1 DIGELVSQ
9 KPQWQES
16 ASLREVFKDIPS
28 LYELHK
34 HLLNGLERV
43 HAENFKNLLP
53 SIFVKMEEVP
63 YLNIYKI
70 FVCRY
75 ADNYTRLAR
84 LVSKDKDFS
93 NLCKSTIE
101 SSKFAEQRIQDVC
114 GMYFGVHSSLTRFKL
129 LISKLEE
136 TLREDD
142 SRLLDV
148 QRALKVISELLQNSE
163 GEMVRQDKIK
173 DAQMMLSKIDGRTM
187 EFRQIPPL
195 IREGPCRKIPRRST
209 HKRILDRHLF
219 LFAGYLVI
227 TEPVNAIGRYQ
238 TKSETILSGATLSE
252 ISEDEEIGIPHCFRI
267 RAQHLC
273 VELAFV
279 SAKEK
284 EEWWDGLLLG
294 ISHAST
300 HVNSLGPTADQELEV
315 VTGSTAAEWV
325 KDEQST
331 MCAECHTQFT
341 VINRRHHCR
350 VCGKVFCGSCSDYRA
365 PIRFL
370 GGKLKRVCV
379 VDYYLIH
386 QELKPPTPAIMESI
400 LRRTQKGSASTE
412 TGYLFWC
419 VCSQGVWNSKPA
431 SRSIRTTSQTRHIRL
446 HLIKS
451 PSNVVTSS
459 STSSGCPQD
468 QDNSN
473 CPVRCDSLN
482 VDTTSTNSDSSL
494 QMTPESST
502 KKSNTKASAGIHVHP
517 HHSVCLSR
525 MSCVLQTDTLL
536 SMFAARAD
544 TKAKDQIPLIGTRL
558 FFLDT
563 ISCAP
568 SPELYCRKRSASC
581 VVSKKPD
588 FTPEVDSYKALKES
602 RSDRTFKTDSHS
614 TSDLLDGLLYQPAN
628 PSDEFFNNDRPLNLN
643 PSTRRS
649 NPFYRN
655 CKPPFLLPKP
665 NTASI
670 ATVTGKCTQ
679 QAVCKDEPIDSPP
692 SPLYIRTRTSPTL
705 ENGLVN
711 TRAERPRRGRTV
723 LEERRKTKFLAYK
736 EYIQPTFTRE
746 EVAKQIESIS
756 PSILGI
762 LRNKLGFILLPMN
775 TDSLAHYFEAP
786 SEEVRTRWLLS
797 ICRTCIN
804 YMAQWSSEIAQP

>member
-1 DIGELVSQ
+1 
-9 KPQWQES
+9 
-16 ASLREVFKDIPS
+16 
-28 LYELHK
+28 
-34 HLLNGLERV
+34 
-43 HAENFKNLLP
+43 
-53 SIFVKMEEVP
+53 
-63 YLNIYKI
+63 
-70 FVCRY
+70 
-75 ADNYTRLAR
+75 
-84 LVSKDKDFS
+84 
-93 NLCKSTIE
+93 
-101 SSKFAEQRIQDVC
+101 
-114 GMYFGVHSSLTRFKL
+114 MYFGVHSSLTRFKL
-129 LISKLEE
+129 LISKLEQ

-142 SRLLDV
+142 SRLVHV
-148 QRALKVISELLQNSE
+148 QMALKVISELLQHSE
-163 GEMVRQDKIK
+163 GEIVRQDKIK
-173 DAQMMLSKIDGRTM
+173 DAQMMLSKVDGRTM

-195 IREGPCRKIPRRST
+195 IREGPCKKIPRRST

-227 TEPVNAIGRYQ
+227 TEPANAMGRYQ

-252 ISEDEEIGIPHCFRI
+252 IDEDEEIGVPHCFRI

-284 EEWWDGLLLG
+284 EEWWDGLMLG
-294 ISHAST
+294 ISHARNRI
-300 HVNSLGPTADQELEV
+300 NSFGPTADQEPEA

-386 QELKPPTPAIMESI
+386 QELKPPTPAIMEGI
-400 LRRTQKGSASTE
+400 LRRTQKESASTE

-419 VCSQGVWNSKPA
+419 VCNQGIWSSKPA
-431 SRSIRTTSQTRHIRL
+431 SRSTRATSQTRHIQL
-446 HLIKS
+446 HLTKS

-459 STSSGCPQD
+459 GTSPGCPQD
-468 QDNSN
+468 QHSSSCPIRCNSPN
-473 CPVRCDSLN
+473 I
-482 VDTTSTNSDSSL
+482 DTASTNSDSNL
-494 QMTPESST
+494 QLTPES
-502 KKSNTKASAGIHVHP
+502 NTRKNNGKAPTGVRVHP

-544 TKAKDQIPLIGTRL
+544 TRAKDQIPLIGTRL

-563 ISCAP
+563 ISCPP
-568 SPELYCRKRSASC
+568 SPELHCRKRSVSC
-581 VVSKKPD
+581 GVLNKPD
-588 FTPEVDSYKALKES
+588 FTPEVDLYKALKDS
-602 RSDRTFKTDSHS
+602 GSARTFEADSHS
-614 TSDLLDGLLYQPAN
+614 LSNLSDGLLPQPAN
-628 PSDEFFNNDRPLNLN
+628 PSDKSLNNDRPLNLDQ
-643 PSTRRS
+643 PIRRS

-655 CKPPFLLPKP
+655 CKPPLLLPKP

-670 ATVTGKCTQ
+670 AAVVGKCTQ
-679 QAVCKDEPIDSPP
+679 QAAFKDEPIESPP
-692 SPLYIRTRTSPTL
+692 SPLYIRTRNSPAL

-723 LEERRKTKFLAYK
+723 LEEKRKNKFLAHK
-736 EYIQPTFTRE
+736 EDIQPTFTQR
-746 EVAKQIESIS
+746 
-756 PSILGI
+756 
-762 LRNKLGFILLPMN
+762 
-775 TDSLAHYFEAP
+775 
-786 SEEVRTRWLLS
+786 
-797 ICRTCIN
+797 
-804 YMAQWSSEIAQP
+804 